1 MRISLYA
8 AVVLLCLFGLA
19 IALTWPAES
28 IVPNLVY
35 GQF

>member
-1 MRISLYA
+1 MRISLYVA
-8 AVVLLCLFGLA
+8 IVLLCLFGVA

-28 IVPNLVY
+28 IIPSLVY